1 MLAVL
6 EKRELISKTYSIVF
20 YFLLWIS
27 LGKKPSTI
35 NEDTGCQQNII
46 NSWNPSKSTDH
57 HIVKYMLKISR
68 ETESYLESKS
78 DNLIEVSSN
87 PAVEL

>member
-1 MLAVL
+1 MK
-6 EKRELISKTYSIVF
+6 ENIF
-20 YFLLWIS
+20 
-27 LGKKPSTI
+27 
-35 NEDTGCQQNII
+35 EDTGCQQNII

-68 ETESYLESKS
+68 EIESYLESKS
-78 DNLIEVSSN
+78 DNLIEVSTN

>member
-1 MLAVL
+1 MKAN
-6 EKRELISKTYSIVF
+6 IF
-20 YFLLWIS
+20 
-27 LGKKPSTI
+27 
-35 NEDTGCQQNII
+35 EDTGRQQNII